1 MNIFLTTLLPAGLA
15 FIMFSLGLGLV
26 VDDFRAI
33 LRKPFAFMV
42 GAVNQMVLVPIV
54 AFLLAL
60 GSDLPGEIRLGIMI
74 LAFCPGGVTSNLLT
88 KLAKGEVALAVSLT
102 AVTSIVTIFTIPP
115 LVTLSAYYFLGVNA
129 PPVDVT
135 RLGMSMV
142 MITAVPVIAGMALRH
157 LAPSFA
163 TKIEAPTS
171 NASVVLFVLIV
182 GGALAANWEAFITN
196 LPVMGPVLIL
206 LNVIML
212 VFAYLISRL
221 LKLAPATAT
230 AVSIETAMHNAT
242 LGITIGSLIAI
253 DASALPAFSLA
264 SGVYGI
270 TSYFVIV
277 PFILWRRRRT
287 AIMQDAPAMPGR

>member
-26 VDDFRAI
+26 AEDFRAI
-33 LRKPFAFMV
+33 ARRPFAFMV

-54 AFLLAL
+54 AFVLAL
-60 GSDLPGEIRLGIMI
+60 GSDLPGEIKLGIMI

-88 KLAKGEVALAVSLT
+88 KLAKGDVALAVSLT
-102 AVTSIVTIFTIPP
+102 AATSIITIFTIPP
-115 LVTLSAYYFLGVNA
+115 LVTFSARYFLGVDA

-135 RLGMSMV
+135 QLGIAMV
-142 MITAVPVIAGMALRH
+142 MITALPVMAGMALRR
-157 LAPSFA
+157 LAPGFSQR
-163 TKIEAPTS
+163 IEAPTS
-171 NASVVLFVLIV
+171 NVSVALFVFIV
-182 GGALAANWEAFITN
+182 GGALASNWSLFVAN

-212 VFAYLISRL
+212 IFAYFVSRL

-242 LGITIGSLIAI
+242 LGITIGALIAV
-253 DASALPAFSLA
+253 DASGMTPFSLA

-270 TSYFVIV
+270 TSYFVII
-277 PFILWRRRRT
+277 PFIVWRRRRT
-287 AIMQDAPAMPGR
+287 ASMQNAPAMPGR